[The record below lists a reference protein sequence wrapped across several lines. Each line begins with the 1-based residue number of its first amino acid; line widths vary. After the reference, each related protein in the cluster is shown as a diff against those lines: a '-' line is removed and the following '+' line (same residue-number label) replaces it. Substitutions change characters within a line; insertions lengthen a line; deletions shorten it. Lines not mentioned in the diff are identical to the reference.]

1 MSHVLEYT
9 ERYGLN
15 GKMIAVVFQKVFDS
29 VNGHFNFCT
38 GPWLLSI
45 KLELFA
51 DDLTAFLRNDES
63 LRAFL
68 EVVMKFGNCTGL
80 AINFDKTEI
89 LILGNSVVVP
99 IQDRSTGN
107 IEIKEA
113 VKILGVYFTYNHS
126 LTGLEIISRLVPVK
140 LSGQTYFCSDTTH
153 FWPDKSPLRHISTKS
168 PPPPLQHD
176 VYISNKYIF

>member
-68 EVVMKFGNCTGL
+68 EVVMKFGNCAL
-80 AINFDKTEI
+80 
-89 LILGNSVVVP
+89 P
-99 IQDRSTGN
+99 
-107 IEIKEA
+107 
-113 VKILGVYFTYNHS
+113 
-126 LTGLEIISRLVPVK
+126 
-140 LSGQTYFCSDTTH
+140 
-153 FWPDKSPLRHISTKS
+153 
-168 PPPPLQHD
+168 
-176 VYISNKYIF
+176 